1 MSSGRPPSKDSRTS
15 ARQLT
20 RGKQFAAVRRFVKTP
35 AEVEGLLLK
44 GQPELVCVRQ
54 TQLLQNRKSNVT
66 RLLKSIFITGLI
78 TAASATHASAASIGP
93 DCGTC
98 QGSIYT
104 LTNLG
109 LAPIDLNS
117 ADGSFDTWRIAL
129 TIDTSGYTGAGV
141 AIDEIAIKV
150 SDKVNQASMV
160 DAPGAVGSWQLLPGG
175 LDANGC
181 TGSGSGF
188 DCSDWIGIGSSPA
201 IVHGPLLTWVLDVDV
216 ASPLLQGFD
225 QASIKVRYVDS
236 SGNKVGALVSENITV
251 PEPGTWS
258 LLALGVAATL
268 FRRRLA

>member
-1 MSSGRPPSKDSRTS
+1 
-15 ARQLT
+15 
-20 RGKQFAAVRRFVKTP
+20 
-35 AEVEGLLLK
+35 
-44 GQPELVCVRQ
+44 
-54 TQLLQNRKSNVT
+54 LLQNRKTNVT

-78 TAASATHASAASIGP
+78 TAASATHASAALIGP

-150 SDKVNQASMV
+150 ADKIDKASMV
-160 DAPGAVGSWQLLPGG
+160 DAPGPVASWQLVPGG